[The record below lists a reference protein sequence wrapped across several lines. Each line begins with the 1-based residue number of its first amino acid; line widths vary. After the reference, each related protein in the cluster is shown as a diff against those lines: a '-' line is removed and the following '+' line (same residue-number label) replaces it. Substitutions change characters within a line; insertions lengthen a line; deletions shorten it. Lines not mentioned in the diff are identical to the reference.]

1 MSRSTRPSPFGK
13 RTAKVQT
20 WIADHTKIL
29 LAQKWMSLGYATES
43 EYVAEV
49 LEAAVHGKTEVMK
62 IHEARLNQVLGIGRK

>member
-20 WIADHTKIL
+20 WIADHTKVL

-49 LEAAVHGKTEVMK
+49 VEAAVHGRAEVLK
-62 IHEARLNQVLGIGRK
+62 IHAARLDEVLGIGRK

>member
-43 EYVAEV
+43 EYEV
-49 LEAAVHGKTEVMK
+49 VEAAVHGRAEVLK
-62 IHEARLNQVLGIGRK
+62 IHEARLDEVLGIGRK